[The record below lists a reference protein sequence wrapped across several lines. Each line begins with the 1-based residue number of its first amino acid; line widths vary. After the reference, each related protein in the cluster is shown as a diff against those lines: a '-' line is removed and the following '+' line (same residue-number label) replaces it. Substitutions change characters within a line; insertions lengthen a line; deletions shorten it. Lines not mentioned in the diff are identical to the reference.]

1 MGKSLGETGR
11 TMSRVGLRVSGP
23 RREMGLCAAV
33 PGLQGRGRES
43 AVRAFPQAG
52 KPSRRTQAPL
62 SFLTHLSPGTYS
74 GALKTPPPHRGPGSA
89 AAPGTGLDV
98 PAFWE
103 LVALPT
109 SHSPRLDGCLWSRH
123 LPSGLYL
130 TSFGSRP
137 VSLRIFSS
145 TFFRLSLAFS
155 SCSCKV
161 LTATAIFSPQQ
172 VSRLLHR
179 PRLPVPRRQARGD

>member
-11 TMSRVGLRVSGP
+11 TLSRAGLRVSGR
-23 RREMGLCAAV
+23 RRETGLCAAV
-33 PGLQGRGRES
+33 PGLQRPRRES

-103 LVALPT
+103 LVALRT
-109 SHSPRLDGCLWSRH
+109 SHSPRLDG
-123 LPSGLYL
+123 LPLEPAFPIRPLPHVIRIPPGELANILIYVLEAFFGL
-130 TSFGSRP
+130 F
-137 VSLRIFSS
+137 
-145 TFFRLSLAFS
+145 
-155 SCSCKV
+155 
-161 LTATAIFSPQQ
+161 
-172 VSRLLHR
+172 
-179 PRLPVPRRQARGD
+179 